1 MILYF
6 ISITSVIIYDTLF
19 FIIIIIDTLYVLT
32 IDTLFVLSID
42 IYWVIVYINDCVIE
56 SIFEFIIV
64 KFLTKCIF
72 SLGDVKMKLGDIRL
86 SDIKMRLGDI
96 KLRFLFSFVIN

>member
-19 FIIIIIDTLYVLT
+19 FIIIIIDTLYVL
-32 IDTLFVLSID
+32 SID
-42 IYWVIVYINDCVIE
+42 IDYVTVYINDCVE

-96 KLRFLFSFVIN
+96 KIIFLFSFVIN